1 MRGAEGALCVGSSA
15 EASPAVS
22 GDGGGAGP
30 ETAVAE
36 EERLKEE
43 RLAAGVEGAAP
54 AGGAPP
60 AGEALAT
67 GKMKQLDTLLDQANL
82 YTQFLSEQMTAI
94 QEKEGDGAGA
104 AEGTG
109 DGASPGGAGRRG
121 KRAGRGKAAPPGKK
135 AKKGAAPASATKE
148 FLGLF
153 EGELREYQLKGVKW
167 LISLWQ
173 NGLNG
178 ILADQ
183 MGLGKTVQ
191 AVGFLSHLREKGIL
205 GPYLVVGPLSTLPN
219 WVKEFERFCP
229 SMPCVLYHGSQA
241 ERQEIRTT
249 RMATGPVSE
258 KFPVVITSYEIL
270 MRDRVFLQNYR
281 FKYVIV
287 DEGHRLKNFDC
298 KLIRELKTIPTE
310 NKLLLTGTPLQNNL
324 AELWSLL
331 NFLLPDIFT
340 SLSDFESWFDFSNIG
355 ESGADAELVAK
366 EQHNRVVSKLHN
378 ILKPFVLRRV
388 KADVETS
395 LPNKKEIILYA
406 DMSPLQKKVN
416 QQLVDKTLKEAMQKV
431 NRTSGGGVAD
441 IGNLSNMLMQMRKNC
456 NHPDLIV
463 GPFDG
468 STTFPEP
475 EELIEQCGKFRL
487 MDRILT
493 QLRKK
498 KHKVLFFSQM
508 TKMLDLI
515 ESFLTVQGHRVC
527 RIDGGVPWQE
537 RQAAIED
544 FNNDPDVQYF
554 LLSTRAG
561 GLGINLTAADTV
573 IIYDSDW
580 NPHQDMQAMDRCHRI
595 GQTKPV
601 LVFRLATGNSVE
613 GKMLRKAQ
621 SKLLL
626 ERVVMKKG
634 AFLQERGEEKKASM
648 NSDELLDLLQ
658 SDISKD
664 DIAQSGVVSD
674 KDLARLLDRSGL
686 ESGKPFKGEIGKGF
700 EVIPQK
706 DGSSLLKGIQ

>member
-1 MRGAEGALCVGSSA
+1 
-15 EASPAVS
+15 
-22 GDGGGAGP
+22 
-30 ETAVAE
+30 
-36 EERLKEE
+36 
-43 RLAAGVEGAAP
+43 
-54 AGGAPP
+54 
-60 AGEALAT
+60 
-67 GKMKQLDTLLDQANL
+67 
-82 YTQFLSEQMTAI
+82 
-94 QEKEGDGAGA
+94 
-104 AEGTG
+104 
-109 DGASPGGAGRRG
+109 
-121 KRAGRGKAAPPGKK
+121 
-135 AKKGAAPASATKE
+135 
-148 FLGLF
+148 
-153 EGELREYQLKGVKW
+153 
-167 LISLWQ
+167 
-173 NGLNG
+173 
-178 ILADQ
+178 
-183 MGLGKTVQ
+183 MG
-191 AVGFLSHLREKGIL
+191 
-205 GPYLVVGPLSTLPN
+205 
-219 WVKEFERFCP
+219 
-229 SMPCVLYHGSQA
+229 
-241 ERQEIRTT
+241 
-249 RMATGPVSE
+249 
-258 KFPVVITSYEIL
+258 
-270 MRDRVFLQNYR
+270 
-281 FKYVIV
+281 
-287 DEGHRLKNFDC
+287 
-298 KLIRELKTIPTE
+298 IRELKTIPTE

-493 QLRKK
+493 
-498 KHKVLFFSQM
+498 
-508 TKMLDLI
+508 
-515 ESFLTVQGHRVC
+515 VQGHRVC

-554 LLSTRAG
+554 LLSPRAG

-648 NSDELLDLLQ
+648 NSDELLYLLQ

-674 KDLARLLDRSGL
+674 KDLARLLARSGL
-686 ESGKPFKGEIGKGF
+686 ESGKPFKGEIGK
-700 EVIPQK
+700 V
-706 DGSSLLKGIQ
+706 

>member
-1 MRGAEGALCVGSSA
+1 MSP
-15 EASPAVS
+15 EASGEA
-22 GDGGGAGP
+22 AGP
-30 ETAVAE
+30 GSVVAE

-43 RLAAGVEGAAP
+43 RLRTQAEAAP
-54 AGGAPP
+54 PAEDAPP
-60 AGEALAT
+60 AGEAL
-67 GKMKQLDTLLDQANL
+67 GSKKMKQLDTLLDQANL
-82 YTQFLSEQMTAI
+82 YTQFLSEQMVAI
-94 QEKEGDGAGA
+94 QEKEGGEAGVEGNESPGA
-104 AEGTG
+104 AAG
-109 DGASPGGAGRRG
+109 GGAGRRG
-121 KRAGRGKAAPPGKK
+121 KRAGGTTRGGSGSPGAKR
-135 AKKGAAPASATKE
+135 AKKGGGSPAPSATKE

-153 EGELREYQLKGVKW
+153 EGELRDYQLKGVKW

-191 AVGFLSHLREKGIL
+191 AVGFLSHLREKGVL

-241 ERQEIRTT
+241 DRQDIRAS
-249 RMATGPVSE
+249 RMPTGPVSE
-258 KFPVVITSYEIL
+258 KFPVIITSYEIL
-270 MRDRVFLQNYR
+270 MRDRIYLQNYR
-281 FKYVIV
+281 FKYVVV

-298 KLIRELKTIPTE
+298 RLIRELKTIPTE

-340 SLSDFESWFDFSNIG
+340 SLTDFESWFDFSNIG
-355 ESGADAELVAK
+355 ESGADAEIVAQ

-416 QQLVDKTLKEAMQKV
+416 QQLMDKTLKDTMQKV
-431 NRTSGGGVAD
+431 NRQSGGGTAD
-441 IGNLSNMLMQMRKNC
+441 VGNLSNMLMQMRKNC
-456 NHPDLIV
+456 NHPDLIM

-544 FNNDPDVQYF
+544 FNHEPDVQYF

-634 AFLQERGEEKKASM
+634 AFLQEKAEEKRTSM

-664 DIAQSGVVSD
+664 DVAQSGVISD
-674 KDLARLLDRSGL
+674 KDLLRLLDRSGL
-686 ESGKPFKGEIGKGF
+686 ESGKPFKGEMGKGF